1 LDQANDLI
9 EKGTRELEEGNL
21 EGAKKAYLESIGIKE
36 TSGAWFNLGVSRVP
50 RSSHRASTIGFMKW
64 NEMRW
69 STDEQVCEYHLSEL
83 ILSSVH
89 GVPSMLRAERLITNN
104 NRK

>member
-36 TSGAWFNLGVSRVP
+36 TSGAWFNLGVSVP
-50 RSSHRASTIGFMKW
+50 FVYTGM
-64 NEMRW
+64 N
-69 STDEQVCEYHLSEL
+69 TDKQVCEYHLSEL

-89 GVPSMLRAERLITNN
+89 GVPSTLRAERLITDN
-104 NRK
+104 NRE